1 MTSLSQMHTIRG
13 LEQYQREGARKGK
26 PANEKLHLPQLVNQR
41 DRSHDHKSTGG
52 SGSLAGTGAYSNSY
66 ANSSMN
72 GAHSTFNAGNL
83 LLQKKSG
90 LMNGGHMNAS
100 LIKKYQ
106 KGSKFFHHL
115 EAVMPGFTV
124 DKTPRKKPFKPSLEM
139 LLEGKRLAI

>member
-1 MTSLSQMHTIRG
+1 MNTIRG
-13 LEQYQREGARKGK
+13 LEQYQREMPRKGK
-26 PANEKLHLPQLVNQR
+26 GAPERLHLPQLVNQR
-41 DRSHDHKSTGG
+41 DKSHDHKSTGG

-66 ANSSMN
+66 ANSSLT
-72 GAHSTFNAGNL
+72 GAQSTFNAGNL
-83 LLQKKSG
+83 LLQKKTA

-106 KGSKFFHHL
+106 KGSRLLTHP
-115 EAVMPGFTV
+115 EAAMPGFTV